1 MAGYRLTREAADDL
15 VQIWKY
21 IARDDTGAADRVEVA
36 IHRACALVAQTPL
49 IGQLRKHS
57 TTRLVRFWTVTRFP
71 NYVLVYRPD
80 TEPLRVIRILHGK
93 RNIPRVL
100 KQPNP

>member
-1 MAGYRLTREAADDL
+1 MAGYRLTSEAANDP

-21 IARDDTGAADRVEVA
+21 IARDGTEAADRVEAA
-36 IHRACALVAQTPL
+36 IYRACALVAQTPL

-57 TTRLVRFWTVTRFP
+57 SPLFVRFWTVTRFP
-71 NYVLVYRPD
+71 NFVLVYRPD
-80 TEPLRVIRILHGK
+80 TKPLRVIRILHGK